1 MKIHLWKVL
10 ICLLISA
17 AVFAGGPSAAQAQ
30 LGVAV
35 GLNFEETSD
44 ISDAA
49 GNLSQDVV
57 LSKSTGYHV
66 GLVFEFG
73 GDRVRLR
80 PGIIF
85 RNVGTYS
92 LPNEADVG
100 DAGQNFDVSVIEIP
114 LDFRMKVLP
123 IPYINPYVMAGPMA
137 SLPRSEG
144 DFSDATR
151 TWSLSGNVG
160 TGLSFAVRDV
170 RIQPEIRYQFG
181 VTDYISDSFTIG
193 SEHIDPVDTPQ
204 FSTLSVRMSLMF

>member
-1 MKIHLWKVL
+1 MKNRLWKVL
-10 ICLLISA
+10 TSLLISA
-17 AVFAGGPSAAQAQ
+17 AVFAGGPSVAQAQ
-30 LGVAV
+30 LGIAA

-44 ISDAA
+44 IRDAA
-49 GNLSQDVV
+49 GNLSQEVV
-57 LSKSTGYHV
+57 LRKSTGYHV

-73 GDRVRLR
+73 GDRLRLR
-80 PGIIF
+80 PGVIF

-92 LPNEADVG
+92 LPDDANVG

-114 LDFRMKVLP
+114 LDLRMKVLP
-123 IPYINPYVMAGPMA
+123 IPYINPYVTAGPTA

-144 DFSDATR
+144 DFTDATR

-160 TGLSFAVRDV
+160 TGLSFAVSDV

-193 SEHIDPVDTPQ
+193 NENIDPVDTPQ
-204 FSTLSVRMSLMF
+204 FSTLSVRLNLMF